1 VLGASAGQLPSA
13 PIDVIHLAIPKARLT
28 WPGWSRPLVL
38 SMAGLRVEVLQ
49 KQAPL
54 VSEQP
59 GQQELPRRQHVVRL
73 LLQCSCNIQ
82 CIRIMV

>member
-1 VLGASAGQLPSA
+1 
-13 PIDVIHLAIPKARLT
+13 
-28 WPGWSRPLVL
+28 
-38 SMAGLRVEVLQ
+38 MAGLRVEVLQ